1 MPVRYRA
8 RVYGETKI
16 SRFTHG
22 WLLLK
27 MTGYGFMKLRLNSPG
42 SRRAPKDG
50 GVSPLP

>member
-8 RVYGETKI
+8 RVHGETKI

-27 MTGYGFMKLRLNSPG
+27 MTGYGFMKLRLNSLG
-42 SRRAPKDG
+42 SRRAAKDLG
-50 GVSPLP
+50 AAPLP

>member
-27 MTGYGFMKLRLNSPG
+27 MTGYGFLKLRLNSPG
-42 SRRAPKDG
+42 SRRASKDLG
-50 GVSPLP
+50 AAPPP